1 MRLLSALVG
10 LILVIVFLGF
20 WVNHS
25 LEATAK
31 ELTHNVNQVTR
42 EIKEANWDKA
52 GKRIAAMEEDWKRI
66 NKWWPVVLDH
76 QEMDNIEFSLAK
88 AKAYI
93 EEKEMVLSLGQLSEL
108 KLMILHLPEREAL
121 TLRNIF

>member
-1 MRLLSALVG
+1 MRLLSALLG
-10 LILVIVFLGF
+10 LILVIVLLGF

-31 ELTHNVNQVTR
+31 ELTHNLNAVTR
-42 EIKEANWDKA
+42 EIKEANWDEA
-52 GKRIAAMEEDWKRI
+52 GRGIAAMEENWDHMG
-66 NKWWPVVLDH
+66 KWWPVVLDH

-93 EEKEMVLSLGQLSEL
+93 EEKEMALSLGQLSEL